1 MDYSGGIAE
10 KRKDEKEEN
19 CCKRKGD
26 NRIIIK
32 KYSFLHRVFDGGTIL
47 NIESE
52 ISIYLLI
59 PYEDEKAE

>member
-32 KYSFLHRVFDGGTIL
+32 KYSYLHRVFEG
-47 NIESE
+47 
-52 ISIYLLI
+52 
-59 PYEDEKAE
+59 